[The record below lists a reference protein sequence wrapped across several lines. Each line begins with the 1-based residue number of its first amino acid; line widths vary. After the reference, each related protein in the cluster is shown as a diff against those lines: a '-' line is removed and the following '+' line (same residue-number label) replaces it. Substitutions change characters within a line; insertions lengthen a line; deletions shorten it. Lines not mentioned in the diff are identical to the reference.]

1 MAATD
6 VFDLDAYLER
16 IGLDGRP
23 TVEQVHRA
31 HAIAIPFENLDPR
44 RGVPASLHV
53 SDLQRKLVTERR
65 GGYCFEHNLL
75 LGEALTA
82 LGCEIELMLARPRMR
97 NPALNALPAIR
108 PLTHCALRV
117 TDADGV
123 VWHADVGFGLGT
135 PLRPLSWGPGEV
147 HEFDGWRYRVVS
159 DGDEFVLQDEAGGAW
174 RDLYVMDPRPVLRVD
189 YETSNWLAST
199 YPRHPMVRGLIISA
213 NSPDGSRVAMS
224 DWSGALLLT
233 EQRPGAEPVVTALTI
248 DEARAALADRF
259 GLDAALLDGYGM
271 AAAH

>member
-1 MAATD
+1 

-53 SDLQRKLVTERR
+53 ADLERKLVTERR

-75 LGEALTA
+75 LAEALIA
-82 LGCEIELMLARPRMR
+82 LGCEVDLMLARPRMR
-97 NPALNALPAIR
+97 NPALDALPTTR
-108 PLTHCALRV
+108 PQTHCALRV
-117 TDADGV
+117 TDADGA

-135 PLRPLSWGPGEV
+135 PLRPLRWGPGDE
-147 HEFDGWRYRVVS
+147 HEIDGWRYRVVS
-159 DGDEFVLQDEAGGAW
+159 EGDEYVLQSEAAGAW

-199 YPRHPMVRGLIISA
+199 YPRHPMVRGLIVSA
-213 NSPDGSRVAMS
+213 NGADGSRVSVS

-233 EQRPGAEPVVTALTI
+233 EQRPGGEPMVTALTA
-248 DEARAALADRF
+248 DEVRGALAERF
-259 GLDAALLDGYGM
+259 GLDAALLDGYEP
-271 AAAH
+271 H